1 MRMGERTKRV
11 LALLTAGAMVFT
23 NTGMDVLAST
33 SIVVG
38 GITSGEDKKDETPAE
53 SESESE
59 TGTEQ
64 ESESESE
71 TGSEAESEAAY
82 TDQKVF
88 TCEGDQ
94 ATVTVTVPDEAQMPA
109 GTELEVQ
116 PVVENSVTYDEIKN
130 ALTNEAQEVLGISAF
145 HLAFIT
151 DGEAQIPS
159 DIDYQVQIDY
169 KDAVLA
175 VAEGQEDSSV
185 GAYVNQAG
193 ATADIQ
199 TSENGAVEAV
209 SLSTKELGDVAV
221 VRTGATAQERTYTY
235 EDDEV
240 IINVT
245 VPAEVTLPQDAELV
259 VKPVDEKTKEYKETV
274 EKTEAEVEDYV
285 LQHAVY
291 DIGFQVN
298 GEEVEPENGDIK
310 VAFQFKQPVLNTEAI
325 TDGDA
330 DIDVKV
336 LHVKDDGVEDT
347 QANANVEA
355 DGSVKNV
362 ELVTDSFSP
371 YDLVLLASELPE
383 GNYGRVNFSYNDEKD
398 AFRNSSYYVN
408 TPLGLAGNFGVVAF
422 DTANL
427 TVDCNSNILAK
438 KLIKVSNDW
447 GTRHISGELSYVQ
460 EYKVSSTQPERS
472 SNADNLSTLVVGSDV
487 EVTGTI
493 GQRFYMNGNTKEIE
507 TSKLNVIKDRNSK
520 ITPYIDLQK
529 VEEEIKQISSTLAQQ
544 SNVGCT
550 QKFIGE
556 MNQRAITVTC
566 GKGECAY
573 YNTNLEELNER
584 NSGGN
589 PITIKGISNG
599 ASLVI
604 NIDCQSSSS
613 NITIPAIDVE
623 GASYQETTN
632 FEYGRV
638 ILNLLNSA
646 GKTITLSRAY
656 ASVIAPEATI
666 IAKHSVNGSLIGR
679 NVTTETENHRTTFTG
694 TTTPAQ
700 AEVDGTK
707 TVDGQT
713 PTQEQKFTFVLEEK
727 KGQEWGV
734 VEEVQN
740 EGKGITF
747 KNLQYSK
754 ESDIGEHWYRVSEK
768 VDKMSDYNTD
778 TTQYIMKVTV
788 TKTGDVY
795 SAKKEYFEVTNPKTE
810 EKQSVDKITFNNTT
824 KKTELQIP
832 VKKTAE
838 SDVWGNRTFE
848 FELTAVDSAPMPE
861 KNGSMVALSKPA
873 NGDTATGTFG
883 KIEYKKTGIYQ
894 YKITE
899 KAGNDSSVVYDNS
912 EYIVTVEVKKNTDG
926 ELVASVT
933 KIQKV
938 KDGQTT
944 DVAEVEF
951 VNTEYTAAGSV
962 TLEARKTL
970 NGAAP
975 GAGKFSFEL
984 KDKAGKVLQTKANDG
999 KGKVTFDPISYKL
1012 EDAGKEFTY
1021 TVSEVIPT
1029 DEAGVTYDKSVYTVT
1044 VKVTDNGNGTLGTK
1058 VSYQKGEEKVNGI
1071 SFANT
1076 YAASGSVSLE
1086 ASKTLNGAA
1095 PAAGKFS
1102 FELKDKAGK
1111 VLQTKAND
1119 GKGKVTFD
1127 PISYKL
1133 EDAGK
1138 EFTYTVSEVIPTDEA
1153 GVTYDKSVY
1162 TVTVKVTDNGNGTLG
1177 TKVSYQKGEEKVN
1190 GISFANTY
1198 AASGSVSLEAG
1209 KTLNGA
1215 APAAGKFSFE
1225 LKDKAGKVL
1234 QTKANDGKGKVTF
1247 DPISYK
1253 LEDAGKEF
1261 TYTVSEVIPTDEAGV
1276 TYDKSVYTVTVKV
1289 TDNGNGTLGTKVS
1302 YQKGEE
1308 KVNGISF
1315 ANTYAASGSVSLE
1328 AGKTLNGA
1336 APAAGK
1342 FSFELKDKAGK
1353 VLQTKANDG
1362 KGKVTFDPISYK
1374 LEDAGKEFTYT
1385 VSEVIPTDEAGV
1397 TYDKSVYAVTVK
1409 VTDNG
1414 NGTLGTKVSYQK
1426 GEEKVNGISFANTY
1440 AASGS
1445 VSLEASKTLNG
1456 AAPAAGKF
1464 SFELKDKAGKVLQ
1477 TKANDGNGKVT
1488 FDPISYELK
1497 DAGKEFTY
1505 TVSEVIPTDK
1515 AGVTYDKSA
1524 YTVTVKVTDNGNGTL
1539 GTETSY
1545 QKGGEKVE
1553 EISFANTY
1561 YEEGKV
1567 NLKATKDFSGTT
1579 WQDETFQFVLTAGSA
1594 DAGEVTTSPMPKDT
1608 VDGSKTVTVTK
1619 DNQKVAFGDIVYV
1632 NNGTYNYQIH
1642 EVNDKQAG
1650 ITYDGAVW
1658 NVQVIV
1664 SNGQNGVKN
1673 VAIQYKKSTDETYT
1687 PWNDANDAFAVTF
1700 HNTYAEKGTA
1710 RIQVAKEFNADEYPT
1725 GDDAFTFTLK
1735 AAPNEEGT
1743 TESPLPEQTTVKVT
1757 DANAVSFGDITFDTN
1772 GTYNY
1777 TVEENAGMLPNVIYD
1792 KTVYDVQIK
1801 VEDGGKADG
1810 VKKITVMSKKQA
1822 DKEYAP
1828 LDGTV
1833 FTAAFSN
1840 IRYAVNVK
1848 KTDLTGVNEVKGA
1861 TLTVYKASDINE
1873 DGTVKENAEKVTE
1886 FVSDGGAND
1895 ISEELIR
1902 GEAYVLV
1909 ETSAPEGYAFTNNIP
1924 FTLNEDGTVTVDK
1937 ELQAEDGTIL
1947 VKDALIGEQK
1957 VPLTATKTLTGA
1969 ALTGDDFS
1977 FTLEEVKEDGTTELL
1992 QTKTNDAA
2000 GKVAFDD
2007 LTYDYKAEGK
2017 TFTYVVKETDTQK
2030 TGITYSKEAYT
2041 VKVVI
2046 SKADT
2051 EGKMTAEVS
2060 YTDATGKAADAM
2072 NFTNT
2077 FAGSVSLV
2085 KVGPQQQKLAGAKF
2099 MLYQQQPSTDYKAYA
2114 ETEYVTDANGNIK
2127 VEGLPEGNY
2136 YFVETTAPD
2145 GYVIKMNDDG
2155 TAKQYPFTIQA
2166 GKAEATVGVD
2176 IDLGL
2181 IENDTIT
2188 PGEGGDIDLGSVTIE
2203 KSVLNAAGKTI
2214 TADGTTFYAGVF
2226 SKNQDGTYTLV
2237 KSATLEWNGKVTIKD
2252 LTVGTYYLF
2261 ETTKQGDRINEADFA
2276 FEITG
2281 NGQEFQI
2288 KSDENTDVKLVNK
2301 EKETVES
2308 EEETEKESEVKTETK
2323 TKKTTTV
2330 KTGDTTPIALYVGL
2344 LAAAAVLIA
2353 LIVFLRK
2360 RKNK

>member
-873 NGDTATGTFG
+873 SGDTATGTFG

-999 KGKVTFDPISYKL
+999 K
-1012 EDAGKEFTY
+1012 
-1021 TVSEVIPT
+1021 
-1029 DEAGVTYDKSVYTVT
+1029 
-1044 VKVTDNGNGTLGTK
+1044 
-1058 VSYQKGEEKVNGI
+1058 
-1071 SFANT
+1071 
-1076 YAASGSVSLE
+1076 
-1086 ASKTLNGAA
+1086 
-1095 PAAGKFS
+1095 
-1102 FELKDKAGK
+1102 
-1111 VLQTKAND
+1111 
-1119 GKGKVTFD
+1119 
-1127 PISYKL
+1127 
-1133 EDAGK
+1133 
-1138 EFTYTVSEVIPTDEA
+1138 
-1153 GVTYDKSVY
+1153 
-1162 TVTVKVTDNGNGTLG
+1162 
-1177 TKVSYQKGEEKVN
+1177 
-1190 GISFANTY
+1190 
-1198 AASGSVSLEAG
+1198 
-1209 KTLNGA
+1209 
-1215 APAAGKFSFE
+1215 
-1225 LKDKAGKVL
+1225 
-1234 QTKANDGKGKVTF
+1234 
-1247 DPISYK
+1247 
-1253 LEDAGKEF
+1253 
-1261 TYTVSEVIPTDEAGV
+1261 
-1276 TYDKSVYTVTVKV
+1276 
-1289 TDNGNGTLGTKVS
+1289 
-1302 YQKGEE
+1302 
-1308 KVNGISF
+1308 
-1315 ANTYAASGSVSLE
+1315 
-1328 AGKTLNGA
+1328 
-1336 APAAGK
+1336 
-1342 FSFELKDKAGK
+1342 
-1353 VLQTKANDG
+1353 
-1362 KGKVTFDPISYK
+1362 
-1374 LEDAGKEFTYT
+1374 
-1385 VSEVIPTDEAGV
+1385 
-1397 TYDKSVYAVTVK
+1397 
-1409 VTDNG
+1409 
-1414 NGTLGTKVSYQK
+1414 
-1426 GEEKVNGISFANTY
+1426 
-1440 AASGS
+1440 
-1445 VSLEASKTLNG
+1445 
-1456 AAPAAGKF
+1456 
-1464 SFELKDKAGKVLQ
+1464 
-1477 TKANDGNGKVT
+1477 GKVT

-2237 KSATLEWNGKVTIKD
+2237 KSATLEQNGKVTIKD

>member
-1 MRMGERTKRV
+1 MTYE
-11 LALLTAGAMVFT
+11 
-23 NTGMDVLAST
+23 
-33 SIVVG
+33 
-38 GITSGEDKKDETPAE
+38 ET
-53 SESESE
+53 
-59 TGTEQ
+59 
-64 ESESESE
+64 
-71 TGSEAESEAAY
+71 
-82 TDQKVF
+82 
-88 TCEGDQ
+88 
-94 ATVTVTVPDEAQMPA
+94 
-109 GTELEVQ
+109 
-116 PVVENSVTYDEIKN
+116 KN

-145 HLAFIT
+145 HLAFTT
-151 DGEAQIPS
+151 DDEAQIPS

-175 VAEGQEDSSV
+175 AAEGQEDSSV

-221 VRTGATAQERTYTY
+221 VITGATAQERTYTY

-383 GNYGRVNFSYNDEKD
+383 GNYGRVNFFYNDEKD

-408 TPLGLAGNFGVVAF
+408 TPLGLAGNFGIVAF
-422 DTANL
+422 DTVYLGA
-427 TVDCNSNILAK
+427 DCNSNILAK
-438 KLIKVSNDW
+438 NFDGTGKQQEF
-447 GTRHISGELSYVQ
+447 GTRPSIAEVSYIQNYNVKIPRP
-460 EYKVSSTQPERS
+460 ERASTQTIK
-472 SNADNLSTLVVGSDV
+472 STLAVGDTASISLRNGQEFLIND
-487 EVTGTI
+487 EQIATTI
-493 GQRFYMNGNTKEIE
+493 
-507 TSKLNVIKDRNSK
+507 NVIKDRNSAS
-520 ITPYIDLQK
+520 TPYIDLTK
-529 VEEEIKQISSTLAQQ
+529 AKKEIKDISSNLGEINDVGYTLDGR
-544 SNVGCT
+544 N
-550 QKFIGE
+550 I
-556 MNQRAITVTC
+556 NVTC
-566 GKGECAY
+566 GAGKCAY
-573 YNTNLEELNER
+573 YNTTLDGIQAQGSEIIVKGLE
-584 NSGGN
+584 S
-589 PITIKGISNG
+589 G

-604 NIDCQSSSS
+604 NIDCS
-613 NITIPAIDVE
+613 NATSINLPHIKVDGV
-623 GASYQETTN
+623 GFDETN
-632 FEYGRV
+632 DFSHGRV

-646 GKTITLSRAY
+646 NKKVIPQLTY
-656 ASVIAPEATI
+656 ASIVAPDADI
-666 IAKHSVNGSLIGR
+666 DVGHNVNGSIIGR
-679 NVTTETENHRTTFTG
+679 NVCITGGENHRTTFTG
-694 TTTPAQ
+694 TTTPAE

-727 KGQEWGV
+727 KGQEWEA

-747 KNLQYSK
+747 KKLQYSK
-754 ESDIGEHWYRVSEK
+754 DSDIGEHWYRVSEK

-788 TKTGDVY
+788 TKTGNVY
-795 SAKKEYFEVTNPKTE
+795 SAKKEYFKVTNPKTE

-838 SDVWGNRTFE
+838 SDVWGNRTFA
-848 FELTAVDSAPMPE
+848 FELTAVDRAPMPE
-861 KNGSMVALSKPA
+861 NGSTVALSKPA
-873 NGDTATGTFG
+873 SGDTATGTFG
-883 KIEYKKTGIYQ
+883 KIEYKKTGNYQ

-899 KAGNDSSVVYDNS
+899 KVGNDSSVVYDNS

-938 KDGQTT
+938 KDRQTT

-951 VNTEYTAAGSV
+951 VNTEYTAAGNV
-962 TLEARKTL
+962 TLEAR
-970 NGAAP
+970 
-975 GAGKFSFEL
+975 
-984 KDKAGKVLQTKANDG
+984 
-999 KGKVTFDPISYKL
+999 
-1012 EDAGKEFTY
+1012 
-1021 TVSEVIPT
+1021 
-1029 DEAGVTYDKSVYTVT
+1029 
-1044 VKVTDNGNGTLGTK
+1044 
-1058 VSYQKGEEKVNGI
+1058 
-1071 SFANT
+1071 
-1076 YAASGSVSLE
+1076 
-1086 ASKTLNGAA
+1086 KTLNGAA

-1119 GKGKVTFD
+1119 GKGKVTFA

-1138 EFTYTVSEVIPTDEA
+1138 EFTYTVSEVIPTDKA
-1153 GVTYDKSVY
+1153 GVTYDDSVY
-1162 TVTVKVTDNGNGTLG
+1162 TVTVKVTDNGNGTFG
-1177 TKVSYQKGEEKVN
+1177 TKVSYQKGEEKAEV
-1190 GISFANTY
+1190 ISFANTY
-1198 AASGSVSLEAG
+1198 S
-1209 KTLNGA
+1209 
-1215 APAAGKFSFE
+1215 
-1225 LKDKAGKVL
+1225 
-1234 QTKANDGKGKVTF
+1234 
-1247 DPISYK
+1247 
-1253 LEDAGKEF
+1253 
-1261 TYTVSEVIPTDEAGV
+1261 
-1276 TYDKSVYTVTVKV
+1276 
-1289 TDNGNGTLGTKVS
+1289 
-1302 YQKGEE
+1302 
-1308 KVNGISF
+1308 
-1315 ANTYAASGSVSLE
+1315 
-1328 AGKTLNGA
+1328 
-1336 APAAGK
+1336 
-1342 FSFELKDKAGK
+1342 
-1353 VLQTKANDG
+1353 
-1362 KGKVTFDPISYK
+1362 
-1374 LEDAGKEFTYT
+1374 
-1385 VSEVIPTDEAGV
+1385 
-1397 TYDKSVYAVTVK
+1397 
-1409 VTDNG
+1409 
-1414 NGTLGTKVSYQK
+1414 
-1426 GEEKVNGISFANTY
+1426 
-1440 AASGS
+1440 
-1445 VSLEASKTLNG
+1445 
-1456 AAPAAGKF
+1456 
-1464 SFELKDKAGKVLQ
+1464 
-1477 TKANDGNGKVT
+1477 
-1488 FDPISYELK
+1488 
-1497 DAGKEFTY
+1497 
-1505 TVSEVIPTDK
+1505 
-1515 AGVTYDKSA
+1515 
-1524 YTVTVKVTDNGNGTL
+1524 
-1539 GTETSY
+1539 
-1545 QKGGEKVE
+1545 
-1553 EISFANTY
+1553 
-1561 YEEGKV
+1561 EEGTV

-1579 WQDETFQFVLTAGSA
+1579 WKDEIFQFVLTAGKAEGSEA
-1594 DAGEVTTSPMPKDT
+1594 ASPMPEGT

-1619 DNQKVAFGDIVYV
+1619 DSNTAEFGNIVYV

-1650 ITYDGAVW
+1650 ITYDGTVW
-1658 NVQVIV
+1658 DVQVIV

-1687 PWNDANDAFAVTF
+1687 QWNDANDAFAVTF
-1700 HNTYAEKGTA
+1700 HNTYVEKGTA

-1735 AAPNEEGT
+1735 AAQNEEGT
-1743 TESPLPEQTTVKVT
+1743 TESPLPKQTTVKVT

-1777 TVEENAGMLPNVIYD
+1777 TVEENAGMLSNVIYD

-1840 IRYAVNVK
+1840 TRYAVNVK

-1861 TLTVYKASDINE
+1861 TITVYKASDINE
-1873 DGTVKENAEKVTE
+1873 DGTVKENAEKITAFE
-1886 FVSDGGAND
+1886 SNGGAND
-1895 ISEELIR
+1895 ISEKLIR
-1902 GEAYVLV
+1902 GEEYVLV

-1957 VPLTATKTLTGA
+1957 VPLAATKTLTGA

-2046 SKADT
+2046 SRADT

-2127 VEGLPEGNY
+2127 VDGLPEGNY

-2226 SKNQDGTYTLV
+2226 TKNQDGTYTLV
-2237 KSATLEWNGKVTIKD
+2237 KSATLEQNGKVTIKD

-2308 EEETEKESEVKTETK
+2308 EEETEKESEVETETK

>member
-873 NGDTATGTFG
+873 SGDTATGTFG

-1029 DEAGVTYDKSVYTVT
+1029 DEAGVTYDKSV
-1044 VKVTDNGNGTLGTK
+1044 
-1058 VSYQKGEEKVNGI
+1058 
-1071 SFANT
+1071 
-1076 YAASGSVSLE
+1076 
-1086 ASKTLNGAA
+1086 
-1095 PAAGKFS
+1095 
-1102 FELKDKAGK
+1102 
-1111 VLQTKAND
+1111 
-1119 GKGKVTFD
+1119 
-1127 PISYKL
+1127 
-1133 EDAGK
+1133 
-1138 EFTYTVSEVIPTDEA
+1138 
-1153 GVTYDKSVY
+1153 
-1162 TVTVKVTDNGNGTLG
+1162 
-1177 TKVSYQKGEEKVN
+1177 
-1190 GISFANTY
+1190 
-1198 AASGSVSLEAG
+1198 
-1209 KTLNGA
+1209 
-1215 APAAGKFSFE
+1215 
-1225 LKDKAGKVL
+1225 
-1234 QTKANDGKGKVTF
+1234 
-1247 DPISYK
+1247 
-1253 LEDAGKEF
+1253 
-1261 TYTVSEVIPTDEAGV
+1261 
-1276 TYDKSVYTVTVKV
+1276 
-1289 TDNGNGTLGTKVS
+1289 
-1302 YQKGEE
+1302 
-1308 KVNGISF
+1308 
-1315 ANTYAASGSVSLE
+1315 
-1328 AGKTLNGA
+1328 
-1336 APAAGK
+1336 
-1342 FSFELKDKAGK
+1342 
-1353 VLQTKANDG
+1353 
-1362 KGKVTFDPISYK
+1362 
-1374 LEDAGKEFTYT
+1374 
-1385 VSEVIPTDEAGV
+1385 
-1397 TYDKSVYAVTVK
+1397 
-1409 VTDNG
+1409 
-1414 NGTLGTKVSYQK
+1414 
-1426 GEEKVNGISFANTY
+1426 
-1440 AASGS
+1440 
-1445 VSLEASKTLNG
+1445 
-1456 AAPAAGKF
+1456 
-1464 SFELKDKAGKVLQ
+1464 
-1477 TKANDGNGKVT
+1477 
-1488 FDPISYELK
+1488 
-1497 DAGKEFTY
+1497 
-1505 TVSEVIPTDK
+1505 
-1515 AGVTYDKSA
+1515 

-2237 KSATLEWNGKVTIKD
+2237 KSATLEQNGKVTIKD

>member
-1 MRMGERTKRV
+1 MERMLNYENGRETRRP

-71 TGSEAESEAAY
+71 TGSGAESEAAY

-460 EYKVSSTQPERS
+460 EYKVSSTEPERS

-740 EGKGITF
+740 EGKGI
-747 KNLQYSK
+747 LLL
-754 ESDIGEHWYRVSEK
+754 
-768 VDKMSDYNTD
+768 
-778 TTQYIMKVTV
+778 
-788 TKTGDVY
+788 
-795 SAKKEYFEVTNPKTE
+795 
-810 EKQSVDKITFNNTT
+810 KI
-824 KKTELQIP
+824 
-832 VKKTAE
+832 
-838 SDVWGNRTFE
+838 
-848 FELTAVDSAPMPE
+848 
-861 KNGSMVALSKPA
+861 
-873 NGDTATGTFG
+873 
-883 KIEYKKTGIYQ
+883 
-894 YKITE
+894 
-899 KAGNDSSVVYDNS
+899 
-912 EYIVTVEVKKNTDG
+912 
-926 ELVASVT
+926 
-933 KIQKV
+933 
-938 KDGQTT
+938 
-944 DVAEVEF
+944 
-951 VNTEYTAAGSV
+951 
-962 TLEARKTL
+962 
-970 NGAAP
+970 
-975 GAGKFSFEL
+975 FS
-984 KDKAGKVLQTKANDG
+984 
-999 KGKVTFDPISYKL
+999 
-1012 EDAGKEFTY
+1012 
-1021 TVSEVIPT
+1021 
-1029 DEAGVTYDKSVYTVT
+1029 T
-1044 VKVTDNGNGTLGTK
+1044 VK
-1058 VSYQKGEEKVNGI
+1058 
-1071 SFANT
+1071 
-1076 YAASGSVSLE
+1076 SL
-1086 ASKTLNGAA
+1086 
-1095 PAAGKFS
+1095 
-1102 FELKDKAGK
+1102 
-1111 VLQTKAND
+1111 
-1119 GKGKVTFD
+1119 
-1127 PISYKL
+1127 I
-1133 EDAGK
+1133 
-1138 EFTYTVSEVIPTDEA
+1138 
-1153 GVTYDKSVY
+1153 
-1162 TVTVKVTDNGNGTLG
+1162 
-1177 TKVSYQKGEEKVN
+1177 
-1190 GISFANTY
+1190 
-1198 AASGSVSLEAG
+1198 
-1209 KTLNGA
+1209 
-1215 APAAGKFSFE
+1215 
-1225 LKDKAGKVL
+1225 
-1234 QTKANDGKGKVTF
+1234 
-1247 DPISYK
+1247 
-1253 LEDAGKEF
+1253 
-1261 TYTVSEVIPTDEAGV
+1261 
-1276 TYDKSVYTVTVKV
+1276 
-1289 TDNGNGTLGTKVS
+1289 
-1302 YQKGEE
+1302 
-1308 KVNGISF
+1308 
-1315 ANTYAASGSVSLE
+1315 
-1328 AGKTLNGA
+1328 
-1336 APAAGK
+1336 
-1342 FSFELKDKAGK
+1342 
-1353 VLQTKANDG
+1353 
-1362 KGKVTFDPISYK
+1362 
-1374 LEDAGKEFTYT
+1374 
-1385 VSEVIPTDEAGV
+1385 
-1397 TYDKSVYAVTVK
+1397 
-1409 VTDNG
+1409 
-1414 NGTLGTKVSYQK
+1414 
-1426 GEEKVNGISFANTY
+1426 
-1440 AASGS
+1440 
-1445 VSLEASKTLNG
+1445 
-1456 AAPAAGKF
+1456 
-1464 SFELKDKAGKVLQ
+1464 
-1477 TKANDGNGKVT
+1477 
-1488 FDPISYELK
+1488 
-1497 DAGKEFTY
+1497 
-1505 TVSEVIPTDK
+1505 
-1515 AGVTYDKSA
+1515 
-1524 YTVTVKVTDNGNGTL
+1524 
-1539 GTETSY
+1539 
-1545 QKGGEKVE
+1545 
-1553 EISFANTY
+1553 
-1561 YEEGKV
+1561 
-1567 NLKATKDFSGTT
+1567 
-1579 WQDETFQFVLTAGSA
+1579 
-1594 DAGEVTTSPMPKDT
+1594 
-1608 VDGSKTVTVTK
+1608 
-1619 DNQKVAFGDIVYV
+1619 
-1632 NNGTYNYQIH
+1632 
-1642 EVNDKQAG
+1642 
-1650 ITYDGAVW
+1650 
-1658 NVQVIV
+1658 
-1664 SNGQNGVKN
+1664 
-1673 VAIQYKKSTDETYT
+1673 
-1687 PWNDANDAFAVTF
+1687 
-1700 HNTYAEKGTA
+1700 
-1710 RIQVAKEFNADEYPT
+1710 
-1725 GDDAFTFTLK
+1725 
-1735 AAPNEEGT
+1735 
-1743 TESPLPEQTTVKVT
+1743 
-1757 DANAVSFGDITFDTN
+1757 
-1772 GTYNY
+1772 
-1777 TVEENAGMLPNVIYD
+1777 
-1792 KTVYDVQIK
+1792 
-1801 VEDGGKADG
+1801 
-1810 VKKITVMSKKQA
+1810 
-1822 DKEYAP
+1822 
-1828 LDGTV
+1828 
-1833 FTAAFSN
+1833 
-1840 IRYAVNVK
+1840 
-1848 KTDLTGVNEVKGA
+1848 
-1861 TLTVYKASDINE
+1861 
-1873 DGTVKENAEKVTE
+1873 
-1886 FVSDGGAND
+1886 
-1895 ISEELIR
+1895 
-1902 GEAYVLV
+1902 
-1909 ETSAPEGYAFTNNIP
+1909 
-1924 FTLNEDGTVTVDK
+1924 
-1937 ELQAEDGTIL
+1937 
-1947 VKDALIGEQK
+1947 
-1957 VPLTATKTLTGA
+1957 
-1969 ALTGDDFS
+1969 
-1977 FTLEEVKEDGTTELL
+1977 
-1992 QTKTNDAA
+1992 
-2000 GKVAFDD
+2000 
-2007 LTYDYKAEGK
+2007 
-2017 TFTYVVKETDTQK
+2017 
-2030 TGITYSKEAYT
+2030 
-2041 VKVVI
+2041 
-2046 SKADT
+2046 
-2051 EGKMTAEVS
+2051 
-2060 YTDATGKAADAM
+2060 
-2072 NFTNT
+2072 
-2077 FAGSVSLV
+2077 
-2085 KVGPQQQKLAGAKF
+2085 
-2099 MLYQQQPSTDYKAYA
+2099 
-2114 ETEYVTDANGNIK
+2114 
-2127 VEGLPEGNY
+2127 
-2136 YFVETTAPD
+2136 
-2145 GYVIKMNDDG
+2145 
-2155 TAKQYPFTIQA
+2155 
-2166 GKAEATVGVD
+2166 
-2176 IDLGL
+2176 
-2181 IENDTIT
+2181 
-2188 PGEGGDIDLGSVTIE
+2188 
-2203 KSVLNAAGKTI
+2203 
-2214 TADGTTFYAGVF
+2214 
-2226 SKNQDGTYTLV
+2226 
-2237 KSATLEWNGKVTIKD
+2237 
-2252 LTVGTYYLF
+2252 
-2261 ETTKQGDRINEADFA
+2261 
-2276 FEITG
+2276 
-2281 NGQEFQI
+2281 
-2288 KSDENTDVKLVNK
+2288 
-2301 EKETVES
+2301 
-2308 EEETEKESEVKTETK
+2308 
-2323 TKKTTTV
+2323 
-2330 KTGDTTPIALYVGL
+2330 
-2344 LAAAAVLIA
+2344 
-2353 LIVFLRK
+2353 
-2360 RKNK
+2360 

>member
-1 MRMGERTKRV
+1 M
-11 LALLTAGAMVFT
+11 
-23 NTGMDVLAST
+23 
-33 SIVVG
+33 
-38 GITSGEDKKDETPAE
+38 
-53 SESESE
+53 
-59 TGTEQ
+59 
-64 ESESESE
+64 
-71 TGSEAESEAAY
+71 
-82 TDQKVF
+82 
-88 TCEGDQ
+88 
-94 ATVTVTVPDEAQMPA
+94 
-109 GTELEVQ
+109 
-116 PVVENSVTYDEIKN
+116 
-130 ALTNEAQEVLGISAF
+130 
-145 HLAFIT
+145 
-151 DGEAQIPS
+151 
-159 DIDYQVQIDY
+159 
-169 KDAVLA
+169 
-175 VAEGQEDSSV
+175 
-185 GAYVNQAG
+185 
-193 ATADIQ
+193 
-199 TSENGAVEAV
+199 
-209 SLSTKELGDVAV
+209 
-221 VRTGATAQERTYTY
+221 
-235 EDDEV
+235 
-240 IINVT
+240 
-245 VPAEVTLPQDAELV
+245 
-259 VKPVDEKTKEYKETV
+259 
-274 EKTEAEVEDYV
+274 
-285 LQHAVY
+285 
-291 DIGFQVN
+291 
-298 GEEVEPENGDIK
+298 
-310 VAFQFKQPVLNTEAI
+310 
-325 TDGDA
+325 
-330 DIDVKV
+330 
-336 LHVKDDGVEDT
+336 
-347 QANANVEA
+347 
-355 DGSVKNV
+355 
-362 ELVTDSFSP
+362 
-371 YDLVLLASELPE
+371 
-383 GNYGRVNFSYNDEKD
+383 
-398 AFRNSSYYVN
+398 
-408 TPLGLAGNFGVVAF
+408 
-422 DTANL
+422 
-427 TVDCNSNILAK
+427 
-438 KLIKVSNDW
+438 
-447 GTRHISGELSYVQ
+447 
-460 EYKVSSTQPERS
+460 
-472 SNADNLSTLVVGSDV
+472 
-487 EVTGTI
+487 
-493 GQRFYMNGNTKEIE
+493 
-507 TSKLNVIKDRNSK
+507 
-520 ITPYIDLQK
+520 
-529 VEEEIKQISSTLAQQ
+529 
-544 SNVGCT
+544 
-550 QKFIGE
+550 
-556 MNQRAITVTC
+556 
-566 GKGECAY
+566 
-573 YNTNLEELNER
+573 
-584 NSGGN
+584 
-589 PITIKGISNG
+589 
-599 ASLVI
+599 
-604 NIDCQSSSS
+604 
-613 NITIPAIDVE
+613 
-623 GASYQETTN
+623 
-632 FEYGRV
+632 
-638 ILNLLNSA
+638 
-646 GKTITLSRAY
+646 
-656 ASVIAPEATI
+656 
-666 IAKHSVNGSLIGR
+666 
-679 NVTTETENHRTTFTG
+679 
-694 TTTPAQ
+694 
-700 AEVDGTK
+700 
-707 TVDGQT
+707 
-713 PTQEQKFTFVLEEK
+713 
-727 KGQEWGV
+727 
-734 VEEVQN
+734 
-740 EGKGITF
+740 
-747 KNLQYSK
+747 
-754 ESDIGEHWYRVSEK
+754 
-768 VDKMSDYNTD
+768 
-778 TTQYIMKVTV
+778 
-788 TKTGDVY
+788 
-795 SAKKEYFEVTNPKTE
+795 
-810 EKQSVDKITFNNTT
+810 
-824 KKTELQIP
+824 
-832 VKKTAE
+832 
-838 SDVWGNRTFE
+838 
-848 FELTAVDSAPMPE
+848 
-861 KNGSMVALSKPA
+861 
-873 NGDTATGTFG
+873 
-883 KIEYKKTGIYQ
+883 
-894 YKITE
+894 
-899 KAGNDSSVVYDNS
+899 
-912 EYIVTVEVKKNTDG
+912 
-926 ELVASVT
+926 
-933 KIQKV
+933 
-938 KDGQTT
+938 
-944 DVAEVEF
+944 
-951 VNTEYTAAGSV
+951 
-962 TLEARKTL
+962 
-970 NGAAP
+970 
-975 GAGKFSFEL
+975 
-984 KDKAGKVLQTKANDG
+984 
-999 KGKVTFDPISYKL
+999 
-1012 EDAGKEFTY
+1012 
-1021 TVSEVIPT
+1021 
-1029 DEAGVTYDKSVYTVT
+1029 
-1044 VKVTDNGNGTLGTK
+1044 
-1058 VSYQKGEEKVNGI
+1058 
-1071 SFANT
+1071 
-1076 YAASGSVSLE
+1076 
-1086 ASKTLNGAA
+1086 
-1095 PAAGKFS
+1095 
-1102 FELKDKAGK
+1102 
-1111 VLQTKAND
+1111 
-1119 GKGKVTFD
+1119 
-1127 PISYKL
+1127 
-1133 EDAGK
+1133 
-1138 EFTYTVSEVIPTDEA
+1138 
-1153 GVTYDKSVY
+1153 
-1162 TVTVKVTDNGNGTLG
+1162 
-1177 TKVSYQKGEEKVN
+1177 
-1190 GISFANTY
+1190 
-1198 AASGSVSLEAG
+1198 
-1209 KTLNGA
+1209 
-1215 APAAGKFSFE
+1215 
-1225 LKDKAGKVL
+1225 
-1234 QTKANDGKGKVTF
+1234 
-1247 DPISYK
+1247 
-1253 LEDAGKEF
+1253 
-1261 TYTVSEVIPTDEAGV
+1261 
-1276 TYDKSVYTVTVKV
+1276 
-1289 TDNGNGTLGTKVS
+1289 
-1302 YQKGEE
+1302 
-1308 KVNGISF
+1308 
-1315 ANTYAASGSVSLE
+1315 
-1328 AGKTLNGA
+1328 
-1336 APAAGK
+1336 
-1342 FSFELKDKAGK
+1342 
-1353 VLQTKANDG
+1353 
-1362 KGKVTFDPISYK
+1362 
-1374 LEDAGKEFTYT
+1374 
-1385 VSEVIPTDEAGV
+1385 
-1397 TYDKSVYAVTVK
+1397 TVK

-2237 KSATLEWNGKVTIKD
+2237 KSATLEQNGKVTIKD

>member
-38 GITSGEDKKDETPAE
+38 GITSGEDKKGETPAE

-71 TGSEAESEAAY
+71 TGSEAAY

-116 PVVENSVTYDEIKN
+116 PVVENSVTYEEIKN

-145 HLAFIT
+145 HLAFTT

-209 SLSTKELGDVAV
+209 SLSTRDLGDVAV
-221 VRTGATAQERTYTY
+221 VRTGAVATEATKTVYTY
-235 EDDEV
+235 EDGNVKVTATLQKADAVPDDATFIVTKLNEVSHGEDYAYAEQKLQEYQEEENVSYSDYLVYDMHFEDKDGNEIEPEEGQVSVNVSYKRARRMSEEASEDSIQVLHLDEEKDV
-240 IINVT
+240 MEDVT
-245 VPAEVTLPQDAELV
+245 DSVN
-259 VKPVDEKTKEYKETV
+259 VDEKGKLKEV
-274 EKTEAEVEDYV
+274 S
-285 LQHAVY
+285 L
-291 DIGFQVN
+291 I
-298 GEEVEPENGDIK
+298 
-310 VAFQFKQPVLNTEAI
+310 
-325 TDGDA
+325 
-330 DIDVKV
+330 
-336 LHVKDDGVEDT
+336 
-347 QANANVEA
+347 
-355 DGSVKNV
+355 
-362 ELVTDSFSP
+362 TDSFSIIVIANTGDEIEVKP
-371 YDLVLLASELPE
+371 MTDYSLYNILNNYNTFVKTNVGMGHSVGPVAVG
-383 GNYGRVNFSYNDEKD
+383 GNYDGQWISGNGYVHKVDSYIKGKANFGGYDPRTTSKYLYLGKENDRRPSWENQIRYIKNDDYIDFNKAFASIAQEAKSVASSISYSTPSGNKLIAGESYNIHINDLGGQLKWEIGENGTSSDSVVYDDSNGTIRFYAD
-398 AFRNSSYYVN
+398 ASVF
-408 TPLGLAGNFGVVAF
+408 GNQTEYNASGMGIVYIFPNATEVV
-422 DTANL
+422 
-427 TVDCNSNILAK
+427 I
-438 KLIKVSNDW
+438 
-447 GTRHISGELSYVQ
+447 
-460 EYKVSSTQPERS
+460 
-472 SNADNLSTLVVGSDV
+472 SNASQHLGH
-487 EVTGTI
+487 I
-493 GQRFYMNGNTKEIE
+493 
-507 TSKLNVIKDRNSK
+507 
-520 ITPYIDLQK
+520 
-529 VEEEIKQISSTLAQQ
+529 
-544 SNVGCT
+544 
-550 QKFIGE
+550 
-556 MNQRAITVTC
+556 
-566 GKGECAY
+566 
-573 YNTNLEELNER
+573 
-584 NSGGN
+584 
-589 PITIKGISNG
+589 
-599 ASLVI
+599 
-604 NIDCQSSSS
+604 
-613 NITIPAIDVE
+613 
-623 GASYQETTN
+623 
-632 FEYGRV
+632 
-638 ILNLLNSA
+638 
-646 GKTITLSRAY
+646 
-656 ASVIAPEATI
+656 IAPNADVRFEGTMNYAGCI
-666 IAKHSVNGSLIGR
+666 IAKSLQTNGSESHMWPYNGSKIR
-679 NVTTETENHRTTFTG
+679 
-694 TTTPAQ
+694 PASNGFR
-700 AEVDGTK
+700 ATK
-707 TVDGQT
+707 TVDNTEPTAEQVFNFNLSELKKDGDAWKWDTIQT
-713 PTQEQKFTFVLEEK
+713 K
-727 KGQEWGV
+727 
-734 VEEVQN
+734 QN
-740 EGKGITF
+740 AGSNIVF
-747 KNLQYSK
+747 DDISYS
-754 ESDIGEHWYRVSEK
+754 SNAQVGDHWYCISESQNQDVTGYTLSTEQYVVKVSVAKQVNGSET
-768 VDKMSDYNTD
+768 VYN
-778 TTQYIMKVTV
+778 KTV
-788 TKTGDVY
+788 SYYKGNNVLANDSVPDENQLVKI
-795 SAKKEYFEVTNPKTE
+795 SNETE
-810 EKQSVDKITFNNTT
+810 ITFNNTT
-824 KKTELQIP
+824 IGESEVPTSESFTA
-832 VKKTAE
+832 VKKVDGKTPSE
-838 SDVWGNRTFE
+838 NQTFTFKLEQIGDVPEGSEKLEEKTTENHGET
-848 FELTAVDSAPMPE
+848 VDFGSISYS
-861 KNGSMVALSKPA
+861 KNGTYYYKISETGTSEKYILDGTSYVVKVEVTSETALEGSTRVTRYSSRASYYKGSSVEDCTEANKVAGVGGIA
-873 NGDTATGTFG
+873 FNNITYTATG
-883 KIEYKKTGIYQ
+883 
-894 YKITE
+894 
-899 KAGNDSSVVYDNS
+899 
-912 EYIVTVEVKKNTDG
+912 
-926 ELVASVT
+926 EL
-933 KIQKV
+933 
-938 KDGQTT
+938 
-944 DVAEVEF
+944 E
-951 VNTEYTAAGSV
+951 
-962 TLEARKTL
+962 LEATKVLT
-970 NGAAP
+970 
-975 GAGKFSFEL
+975 GKELTSEEFSFEL
-984 KDKAGKVLQTKANDG
+984 KNKEGTVLQTKKNDAFG
-999 KGKVTFDPISYKL
+999 NVKFDKIAYTL
-1012 EDAGKEFTY
+1012 DDVGEHVY
-1021 TVSEVIPT
+1021 TVSEGIPEDT
-1029 DEAGVTYDKSVYTVT
+1029 NGIMYDNNVYTVE
-1044 VKVTDNGNGTLGTK
+1044 VVVSDNGDGTLQIDKTIK
-1058 VSYQKGEEKVNGI
+1058 DSDEEKRADI
-1071 SFANT
+1071 
-1076 YAASGSVSLE
+1076 
-1086 ASKTLNGAA
+1086 
-1095 PAAGKFS
+1095 
-1102 FELKDKAGK
+1102 
-1111 VLQTKAND
+1111 
-1119 GKGKVTFD
+1119 TF
-1127 PISYKL
+1127 
-1133 EDAGK
+1133 
-1138 EFTYTVSEVIPTDEA
+1138 T
-1153 GVTYDKSVY
+1153 
-1162 TVTVKVTDNGNGTLG
+1162 
-1177 TKVSYQKGEEKVN
+1177 
-1190 GISFANTY
+1190 
-1198 AASGSVSLEAG
+1198 
-1209 KTLNGA
+1209 
-1215 APAAGKFSFE
+1215 
-1225 LKDKAGKVL
+1225 
-1234 QTKANDGKGKVTF
+1234 
-1247 DPISYK
+1247 
-1253 LEDAGKEF
+1253 
-1261 TYTVSEVIPTDEAGV
+1261 
-1276 TYDKSVYTVTVKV
+1276 
-1289 TDNGNGTLGTKVS
+1289 
-1302 YQKGEE
+1302 
-1308 KVNGISF
+1308 
-1315 ANTYAASGSVSLE
+1315 
-1328 AGKTLNGA
+1328 
-1336 APAAGK
+1336 
-1342 FSFELKDKAGK
+1342 
-1353 VLQTKANDG
+1353 
-1362 KGKVTFDPISYK
+1362 
-1374 LEDAGKEFTYT
+1374 
-1385 VSEVIPTDEAGV
+1385 
-1397 TYDKSVYAVTVK
+1397 
-1409 VTDNG
+1409 
-1414 NGTLGTKVSYQK
+1414 
-1426 GEEKVNGISFANTY
+1426 
-1440 AASGS
+1440 
-1445 VSLEASKTLNG
+1445 
-1456 AAPAAGKF
+1456 
-1464 SFELKDKAGKVLQ
+1464 
-1477 TKANDGNGKVT
+1477 
-1488 FDPISYELK
+1488 
-1497 DAGKEFTY
+1497 
-1505 TVSEVIPTDK
+1505 
-1515 AGVTYDKSA
+1515 
-1524 YTVTVKVTDNGNGTL
+1524 
-1539 GTETSY
+1539 
-1545 QKGGEKVE
+1545 
-1553 EISFANTY
+1553 NTY
-1561 YEEGKV
+1561 YEEGSA

-1579 WQDETFQFVLTAGSA
+1579 WKDETFQFVLTAGKAEGSEA
-1594 DAGEVTTSPMPKDT
+1594 ASPMPEGT

-1619 DNQKVAFGDIVYV
+1619 DSKTAEFGTIVYV

-1642 EVNDKQAG
+1642 EVNDGQAG

-1735 AAPNEEGT
+1735 AAQNEEGT

-1840 IRYAVNVK
+1840 TRYAVNVK

-1957 VPLTATKTLTGA
+1957 VPLTATKTLIGA

-2017 TFTYVVKETDTQK
+2017 TFTYVVKEADTQK

-2060 YTDATGKAADAM
+2060 YTDATGKPADAM

-2237 KSATLEWNGKVTIKD
+2237 KSATLEQNGKVTIKD

>member
-873 NGDTATGTFG
+873 SGDTATGTFG

-984 KDKAGKVLQTKANDG
+984 KDKAGKILQTKANDG

-1119 GKGKVTFD
+1119 GK
-1127 PISYKL
+1127 
-1133 EDAGK
+1133 
-1138 EFTYTVSEVIPTDEA
+1138 
-1153 GVTYDKSVY
+1153 
-1162 TVTVKVTDNGNGTLG
+1162 
-1177 TKVSYQKGEEKVN
+1177 
-1190 GISFANTY
+1190 
-1198 AASGSVSLEAG
+1198 
-1209 KTLNGA
+1209 
-1215 APAAGKFSFE
+1215 
-1225 LKDKAGKVL
+1225 
-1234 QTKANDGKGKVTF
+1234 
-1247 DPISYK
+1247 
-1253 LEDAGKEF
+1253 
-1261 TYTVSEVIPTDEAGV
+1261 
-1276 TYDKSVYTVTVKV
+1276 
-1289 TDNGNGTLGTKVS
+1289 
-1302 YQKGEE
+1302 
-1308 KVNGISF
+1308 
-1315 ANTYAASGSVSLE
+1315 
-1328 AGKTLNGA
+1328 
-1336 APAAGK
+1336 
-1342 FSFELKDKAGK
+1342 
-1353 VLQTKANDG
+1353 
-1362 KGKVTFDPISYK
+1362 
-1374 LEDAGKEFTYT
+1374 
-1385 VSEVIPTDEAGV
+1385 
-1397 TYDKSVYAVTVK
+1397 
-1409 VTDNG
+1409 
-1414 NGTLGTKVSYQK
+1414 
-1426 GEEKVNGISFANTY
+1426 
-1440 AASGS
+1440 
-1445 VSLEASKTLNG
+1445 
-1456 AAPAAGKF
+1456 
-1464 SFELKDKAGKVLQ
+1464 
-1477 TKANDGNGKVT
+1477 GKVT

-2237 KSATLEWNGKVTIKD
+2237 KSATLEQNGKVTIKD